1 MVDKWAVNSHVR
13 QLQNFCQLSFL
24 EFDSN
29 VFIAIL
35 SIHNQR
41 FFNLTKY
48 REVIVNNSLLTL
60 YAEMQICFLV
70 LVVVTTNR
78 FFFK

>member
-1 MVDKWAVNSHVR
+1 MSLESNSPWEFHIMQR
-13 QLQNFCQLSFL
+13 YSFL
-24 EFDSN
+24 EFDSS

-60 YAEMQICFLV
+60 YAETQICFWY
-70 LVVVTTNR
+70 
-78 FFFK
+78 